1 MESLCCVDGK
11 ATTLSVAFFHTGEQV
26 DVSQFANRL
35 AREGK
40 VENRL
45 RWTSEVSLH
54 FELGAFS

>member
-11 ATTLSVAFFHTGEQV
+11 ATTLSVAFLHTGEQV

-45 RWTSEVSLH
+45 
-54 FELGAFS
+54 